1 MSRIVDQDV
10 EPAELCHC
18 ALDKRFA
25 VGFFADVPRDED
37 GSPARLFDPASG
49 LAGIILL
56 AQVGDQDVGTLA
68 GVRDGDGP
76 PDA

>member
-1 MSRIVDQDV
+1 M
-10 EPAELCHC
+10 
-18 ALDKRFA
+18 
-25 VGFFADVPRDED
+25 GFFADVARDED

-56 AQVGDQDVGTLA
+56 AQVGDQDVRPFASEG
-68 GVRDGDGP
+68 DGDGP